1 MQQKSISTRV
11 SKSDFYNECQCSYG
25 KTKDKELN
33 VHYEESR
40 KTGGKSRYMTVP
52 TGKYI
57 AKYNMQ

>member
-40 KTGGKSRYMTVP
+40 KTGGKLR
-52 TGKYI
+52 KRQI
-57 AKYNMQ
+57 